1 MQISRSS
8 LGERCERKAPGL
20 AKWTGGS
27 RRGTAAAGQGQRAWL
42 GRQVGAELP
51 AAKCEWLS
59 DALMPGLHLGAVS
72 PFLAPTWP

>member
-1 MQISRSS
+1 M
-8 LGERCERKAPGL
+8 
-20 AKWTGGS
+20 
-27 RRGTAAAGQGQRAWL
+27 AAGGQGQRAWL

>member
-1 MQISRSS
+1 MRAQSYRIGKVDR
-8 LGERCERKAPGL
+8 GQPE
-20 AKWTGGS
+20 
-27 RRGTAAAGQGQRAWL
+27 GTAAGGQGQRAWL